1 MTGLDTPT
9 LTFRQLLIYSALTL
23 GLVVLLGYLVFQ
35 ARFLIQGP
43 RISLVEEPAS
53 VQNERVVTIKGYA
66 RNITKITINDRP
78 MFTDRAGYFSE
89 ALVLENGY
97 TIATI
102 AATDRYG
109 RETRVVRPFVYTPLS
124 INPQ

>member
-1 MTGLDTPT
+1 MTGIDTPT
-9 LTFRQLLIYSALTL
+9 ISFRQILIYGTMTL
-23 GLVVLLGYLVFQ
+23 GVCILLGYLVFQ

-43 RISLVEEPAS
+43 RITLTDEPAS
-53 VQNERVVTIKGYA
+53 VQNERIVTISGHA
-66 RNITKITINDRP
+66 RNISKITINDRP
-78 MFTDRAGYFSE
+78 MFTDKAGYFTE

-109 RETRVVRPFVYTPLS
+109 RETQVVRPFVYTPLS
-124 INPQ
+124 INPL